1 MGNCPFTPGQSGLS
15 LLASHLARVRTLRV
29 KLDLL
34 GGQLSTRIHVVTQV
48 DTAKRTLAQELPSP
62 PRHRSAG
69 CWKTTHDPLP
79 VNASYYGAEQPVP
92 RSTLT
97 LVRHRTLLGAEP
109 ALSVDQLP
117 AAEALLAAVEGAE
130 GGHQGEKVP
139 LRATDARER
148 SPT

>member
-1 MGNCPFTPGQSGLS
+1 MERVLLHQDKVDRP
-15 LLASHLARVRTLRV
+15 LLASHLARLRALRV

-48 DTAKRTLAQELPSP
+48 DSAKRTLAQELPSP

-69 CWKTTHDPLP
+69 CWKTTRGRQ
-79 VNASYYGAEQPVP
+79 VGYYGAGQPAP
-92 RSTLT
+92 RSALT
-97 LVRHRTLLGAEP
+97 LVCHGTLLGAEP

-139 LRATDARER
+139 LRAADARER
-148 SPT
+148 SAT